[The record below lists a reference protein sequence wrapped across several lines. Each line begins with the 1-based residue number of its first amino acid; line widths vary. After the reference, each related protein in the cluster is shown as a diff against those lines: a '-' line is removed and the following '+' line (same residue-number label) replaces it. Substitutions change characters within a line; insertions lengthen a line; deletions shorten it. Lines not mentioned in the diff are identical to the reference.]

1 MFMLILCMQLRCYLR
16 SSSCI
21 ISCQTDVIKNMLQN
35 PIMSG
40 RNGKWAYALIEYDME
55 YESLKY
61 MERPGYS

>member
-1 MFMLILCMQLRCYLR
+1 
-16 SSSCI
+16 
-21 ISCQTDVIKNMLQN
+21 VIKNMLQN
-35 PIMSG
+35 PTMSG